1 LAKPTT
7 ALVIDDDIYNV
18 DLFCE
23 YLEMINV
30 KVLGRGHNGRE
41 AVELYEQYKPDIV
54 FLDLLMPDYDG
65 IYALENIRKI
75 DPNAYVAMVTA
86 VVDSASKERVE
97 KLNPNHIVSK
107 PFEPES
113 IAEIIANIRQGQSS
127 SIEQTKAVK
136 FKKDGTCR
144 YAQQSVFLKSSTFL
158 ENLHSLHT
166 CQILV
171 LSTLRGAS
179 YPTEYIF
186 PPQAGHGSGMSIF
199 IM

>member
-1 LAKPTT
+1 MAKPTT

-65 IYALENIRKI
+65 IYALENMRKI
-75 DPNAYVAMVTA
+75 DPNAYVSIVTA
-86 VVDSASKERVE
+86 VVDSANKERIE

-107 PFEPES
+107 PFEPEF
-113 IAEIIANIRQGQSS
+113 IAEIIANIKV
-127 SIEQTKAVK
+127 KAV
-136 FKKDGTCR
+136 
-144 YAQQSVFLKSSTFL
+144 A
-158 ENLHSLHT
+158 
-166 CQILV
+166 
-171 LSTLRGAS
+171 
-179 YPTEYIF
+179 
-186 PPQAGHGSGMSIF
+186 
-199 IM
+199 

>member
-65 IYALENIRKI
+65 IYALENMRKI

-86 VVDSASKERVE
+86 VVDSANKERIE

-107 PFEPES
+107 PFEPEF
-113 IAEIIANIRQGQSS
+113 IAEIIANIKV
-127 SIEQTKAVK
+127 KAV
-136 FKKDGTCR
+136 
-144 YAQQSVFLKSSTFL
+144 A
-158 ENLHSLHT
+158 
-166 CQILV
+166 
-171 LSTLRGAS
+171 
-179 YPTEYIF
+179 
-186 PPQAGHGSGMSIF
+186 
-199 IM
+199 